1 MSNIQYVSM
10 TVANMEQSIKFY
22 SEVLS
27 FQKIKDI
34 EVAGEDWER
43 LQGVFGLRMRIVQMQ
58 LGDEIIGLMEYLTPQ
73 GRPVPVDSRSN
84 DRWFQHMAIIVSDMD
99 KAYQHL
105 RQHNVTQTS
114 TNPQILPENLD
125 SSGIGAFFF
134 KDPDRHNLELLTF
147 PPDKAP
153 EKWSQQ
159 TDKLFLGIDHTAIGV
174 KSAQASFGLYRDRL
188 NLEFVG
194 DVENYGT
201 EFEHVTGVFGA
212 RVHVNTLTGKE
223 GIGFELLDYIAPSDG
238 RDMPV
243 DSRACD
249 LWHYQTTVVVD
260 NLASLESQLRS
271 APCQFVSPGI
281 VKMSSNEL
289 GFSQALSIRDPDGH
303 FLCLV
308 QQ

>member
-10 TVANMEQSIKFY
+10 TVSNMEQSIKFY

-43 LQGVFGLRMRIVQMQ
+43 LQNVFGLRMRIVQMQ
-58 LGDEIIGLMEYLTPQ
+58 LGDERIGLMEYLTPQ
-73 GRPVPVDSRSN
+73 GKPIPVDSRSN
-84 DRWFQHMAIIVSDMD
+84 DRWFQHFAIIVSDMD

-105 RQHNVTQTS
+105 RQHNVTHTS
-114 TNPQILPENLD
+114 TNPQTLPENLG
-125 SSGIGAFFF
+125 SAGIEAFLF
-134 KDPDRHNLELLTF
+134 KDPDGHNLELLAF
-147 PPDKAP
+147 PADKAP
-153 EKWSQQ
+153 EKWSQSSN
-159 TDKLFLGIDHTAIGV
+159 KLFLGIDHTAVGV
-174 KSAQASFGLYRDRL
+174 KSASASFGLYKDYL
-188 NLEFVG
+188 NLELVG
-194 DVENYGT
+194 EVYNYGT
-201 EFEHVTGVFGA
+201 EFEHVTGVFGSKI
-212 RVHVNTLTGKE
+212 HVNTLVGTE

-249 LWHYQTTVVVD
+249 LWHFQTVMEVKD
-260 NLASLESQLRS
+260 LASLEQKLLS

-303 FLCLV
+303 MLQIV
-308 QQ
+308 QS